1 MLRELARACEDA
13 SWDDEIRV
21 VVLTG
26 AGRAFC
32 VGADLRNWAEDYL
45 GKPTEYWKWFGAFKD
60 AHDRL
65 REIGKPTLA
74 RINGIAVGGGNE
86 LQMACDLAV
95 MVDDAFIR
103 HVGPEH
109 GSVPA
114 GGATQWLTIMVGD
127 RRAREIV
134 LMCEEIP
141 AKQAEEWGLVNWASR
156 PRELDAKT
164 DEVVENLARK
174 LPQTTRYA
182 KQHLNFWRDLAWH
195 ETINHARDWLA
206 LSMVTDEPKAAIERF
221 LTRSERSLVLV
232 ERDEPDRRRPAQPAE
247 AAERALRRADG
258 RSWSSALAGARPRRR
273 RFAASSSAAPSG
285 PSPPARTSAQLA
297 ESSPIDLYY
306 QRRVERWDAIRELWT
321 PLVAAVSG
329 FCLGGGCELAMACD
343 LIVASETAKFGQ
355 PETGLGDDSGRRRH
369 AAADAGRRQGARD
382 GRHPERP
389 LPLRRRGAASGPRRS
404 RRREGGLA
412 RRGEAGRARHR
423 REGPGRDPAGEGGG
437 RPRLRGPAHARR
449 SSTSGGCSTLAFA
462 SEDAKEGLTAFLEKR
477 RPDFKGR

>member
-1 MLRELARACEDA
+1 MTEPLVSAARSAPDELGFEKIVYEKAPPRATITLNRPEILNAFDFQMLRELARACEDA

-32 VGADLRNWAEDYL
+32 VGADLSSWAEDYL
-45 GKPTEYWKWFGAFKD
+45 DKPTEYWKWFGAFKD

-65 REIGKPTLA
+65 REIGKPTVA

-141 AKQAEEWGLVNWASR
+141 AAKARGVGAREPGRAR
-156 PRELDAKT
+156 PRSSTPRSTAM
-164 DEVVENLARK
+164 VENLARK

-182 KQHLNFWRDLAWH
+182 KQHLNFWRDFAWH

-206 LSMVTDEPKAAIERF
+206 LSMATEEPKAAIKR
-221 LTRSERSLVLV
+221 
-232 ERDEPDRRRPAQPAE
+232 
-247 AAERALRRADG
+247 
-258 RSWSSALAGARPRRR
+258 
-273 RFAASSSAAPSG
+273 
-285 PSPPARTSAQLA
+285 
-297 ESSPIDLYY
+297 
-306 QRRVERWDAIRELWT
+306 
-321 PLVAAVSG
+321 
-329 FCLGGGCELAMACD
+329 
-343 LIVASETAKFGQ
+343 
-355 PETGLGDDSGRRRH
+355 
-369 AAADAGRRQGARD
+369 
-382 GRHPERP
+382 
-389 LPLRRRGAASGPRRS
+389 
-404 RRREGGLA
+404 
-412 RRGEAGRARHR
+412 
-423 REGPGRDPAGEGGG
+423 
-437 RPRLRGPAHARR
+437 
-449 SSTSGGCSTLAFA
+449 
-462 SEDAKEGLTAFLEKR
+462 FLEK
-477 RPDFKGR
+477 K